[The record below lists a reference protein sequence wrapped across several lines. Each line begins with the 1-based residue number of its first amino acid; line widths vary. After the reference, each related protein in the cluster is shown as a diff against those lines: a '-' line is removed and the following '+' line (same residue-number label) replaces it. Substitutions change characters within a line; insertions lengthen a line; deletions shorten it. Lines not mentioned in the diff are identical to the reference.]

1 MLKQSSRT
9 RVRSR
14 AVSLLSSLSLISA
27 LLAQGFAAP
36 AAVSAAPVPPAVTVA
51 TSTTISVGGSH
62 TCAIESEDL
71 SAAGGKLRCW
81 GSDASYQIQN
91 GHSDS
96 REPILEATASDW
108 VTVAAGGSHTC
119 AIRSTDQLA
128 CWGKNSKGQLG
139 VGSITPTETLSYLT
153 VAGGAGWSTVSA
165 GLEHTCAIRSD
176 RTLWCWGKNSSS
188 QLGIGSTALKNVP
201 TKVGTGANWAIVS
214 AGAEH
219 TCAVQFDGS
228 LWCWGLGSNGRLG
241 LSASST
247 SGVKV
252 PTRVGTENTW
262 KSVAAGAAHTCAVKT
277 AGTLW
282 CWGAGGSGR
291 LGRSSTADSKIP
303 VQVGTLATW
312 SSVSTGL
319 AHTCATSTA
328 GALSCW
334 GANTKGE
341 VPGSSSL
348 SVTTPYA
355 VTAPTTTGAVWSA
368 VSTGDRETCATPTLG
383 PIVCWGL
390 RSDTATLPQRVGA
403 VGGWSSVDA
412 GNRHTCAINAD
423 NALYCW
429 GTNLNGQLGDG
440 SKISRI
446 LPSREATSGSDWESV
461 SAGENSTCA
470 IRADG
475 SLYCF
480 GLNSL
485 GQLGTGT
492 TTSSSRPVQESSG
505 RPDWTKVSV
514 GTTHACAVNQDH
526 ELFCWGDSAYD
537 QIPGGY
543 SGELDP
549 TLNDEWNGV
558 VDVSSSATETCLLDI
573 LGHSACWGEH
583 NGGSV
588 VAEYFNADQVAAGTY
603 DGLNDWCVVTASVT
617 DCENYLDA
625 TDSTFVAVGGN
636 NVCHISTGGVLRCA
650 GSNVYGQLGFAS
662 YVNDYSGWK
671 TVLDP
676 SLSYLDDPATTDIDE
691 SDEEAFGQWVSVSL
705 GDTHACAINLDGT
718 LYCWGSN
725 ANGRLG
731 VGSPAEAFAPVVENK
746 WAQPA
751 ELDGGPSSATV
762 VTTSVALSPEMSLGY
777 EFACSMTNALDIWCV
792 GSNTYGQLGQ
802 SNTDDSLTAV
812 KVPLPT
818 GVSAWL
824 GVSAADNFVCAI
836 GRLSASATVGGLYCW
851 GYNGYGQLG
860 LDDTT
865 NRDEPTRVGT
875 ASTWAHVAV
884 GADSTCAITSAGVA
898 SCWGRNH
905 HGQLGDGTG
914 DGTDDFNRDQPTLVS
929 TSLTFKSISISE
941 THACAVDQASSSI
954 YCWGWD
960 GNGQLGN
967 GAAGADS
974 NVPLKITSAV
984 RGWATVST
992 FGYTTCAVS
1001 LDGALYC
1008 WGYGVNGRLG
1018 SGLTDEVQT
1027 PVRERLRRNDWASVE
1042 TGYDHTC
1049 ARTTAGVLY
1058 CWGLDTSG
1066 ELGIG
1071 GASTMDANNAIPR
1084 VVEQPTTGTWRSFDV
1099 GYQKTCALT
1108 TTGAMYCWG
1117 KDPWGGN
1124 WSQPD
1129 RLTLTGLALPAS
1141 GTWATVSSSSSEA
1154 HYNCATTSTGALYC
1168 WGDNGSDRLGIGRS
1182 SAAPAQLRSPASGQ
1196 WASVKLGDVHTCAIT
1211 TLGALYC
1218 WGSDQYGKMGTGA
1231 DSVTPLKLTAPASG
1245 VWTTV
1250 SLGNYH
1256 TCATTS
1262 LGALYCWGYGGDGQL
1277 GLDDDSGRSAP
1288 TLVAA
1293 PATGTWVTVTAGE
1306 RHTCATTS
1314 LGALYCWGLNVSGQL
1329 GLNDTTVRDQ
1339 PAMLSAPATG
1349 TWATVDAGD
1358 GSTCATTSLGALYC
1372 WGVNNTG
1379 QLGLD
1384 DATDRDQPAMLP
1396 APAAGTWATVQAS
1409 WNHTCATTSL
1419 GALYC
1424 WGYNGEGRFGLN
1436 DTTDRD
1442 QPAILPAPATG
1453 TWAKVSTGKGTCA
1466 VSSIGSLFCAGEG
1479 AIAGRQEGDLKLA
1492 GAVASPWGR
1501 LLPAAVTMVS
1511 APFILSTPSP
1521 KIGVTLTADRGVW
1534 TGSPEPTS
1542 GSSFAF
1548 QWYRCTSSAQ
1558 NSGSVPTGCNAISSA
1573 TNAVYTPK
1581 VGTGGRGGVSDVGF
1595 YLRVRV
1601 TVSNGVGSAAV
1612 WVSAQSAVVAP

>member
-1 MLKQSSRT
+1 
-9 RVRSR
+9 
-14 AVSLLSSLSLISA
+14 
-27 LLAQGFAAP
+27 
-36 AAVSAAPVPPAVTVA
+36 
-51 TSTTISVGGSH
+51 
-62 TCAIESEDL
+62 
-71 SAAGGKLRCW
+71 
-81 GSDASYQIQN
+81 
-91 GHSDS
+91 
-96 REPILEATASDW
+96 

-139 VGSITPTETLSYLT
+139 VGTITTQEGLNYLT
-153 VAGGAGWSTVSA
+153 VAGGAGWLTVSA

-188 QLGIGSTALKNVP
+188 QLGIGSTALKSVP

-241 LSASST
+241 LSATST

-262 KSVAAGAAHTCAVKT
+262 KSVATGAAHTCAVKT

-291 LGRSSTADSKIP
+291 LGRSSTADSKVP

-348 SVTTPYA
+348 SVTSPYA
-355 VTAPTTTGAVWSA
+355 ATAPTTTGAVWAA

-412 GNRHTCAINAD
+412 GIRHTCAINAD

-537 QIPGGY
+537 QIPAGY
-543 SGELDP
+543 AGELDP
-549 TLNDEWNGV
+549 TLIEPAGSV
-558 VDVSSSATETCLLDI
+558 VDVSSSAVLTCVLQTDRDASCWGLDNGEGDFLGASNVDQIAAGVDVDPMYEWECLINNNSLLD
-573 LGHSACWGEH
+573 CV
-583 NGGSV
+583 NN
-588 VAEYFNADQVAAGTY
+588 YAD
-603 DGLNDWCVVTASVT
+603 L
-617 DCENYLDA
+617 LD
-625 TDSTFVAVGGN
+625 SSLMAVGTS
-636 NVCHISTGGVLRCA
+636 NVCAISITGVLRCT
-650 GSNVYGQLGFAS
+650 GSNLYGQLGIAS

-705 GDTHACAINLDGT
+705 GDNHACAINLDGT

-762 VTTSVALSPEMSLGY
+762 VTTSVALSPELSLGY

-802 SNTDDSLTAV
+802 NNIDDSPTAV

-836 GRLSASATVGGLYCW
+836 GRLSASATVG
-851 GYNGYGQLG
+851 
-860 LDDTT
+860 
-865 NRDEPTRVGT
+865 
-875 ASTWAHVAV
+875 
-884 GADSTCAITSAGVA
+884 
-898 SCWGRNH
+898 
-905 HGQLGDGTG
+905 
-914 DGTDDFNRDQPTLVS
+914 
-929 TSLTFKSISISE
+929 
-941 THACAVDQASSSI
+941 
-954 YCWGWD
+954 
-960 GNGQLGN
+960 
-967 GAAGADS
+967 
-974 NVPLKITSAV
+974 
-984 RGWATVST
+984 
-992 FGYTTCAVS
+992 
-1001 LDGALYC
+1001 
-1008 WGYGVNGRLG
+1008 
-1018 SGLTDEVQT
+1018 
-1027 PVRERLRRNDWASVE
+1027 
-1042 TGYDHTC
+1042 
-1049 ARTTAGVLY
+1049 
-1058 CWGLDTSG
+1058 
-1066 ELGIG
+1066 
-1071 GASTMDANNAIPR
+1071 
-1084 VVEQPTTGTWRSFDV
+1084 
-1099 GYQKTCALT
+1099 
-1108 TTGAMYCWG
+1108 
-1117 KDPWGGN
+1117 
-1124 WSQPD
+1124 
-1129 RLTLTGLALPAS
+1129 
-1141 GTWATVSSSSSEA
+1141 
-1154 HYNCATTSTGALYC
+1154 
-1168 WGDNGSDRLGIGRS
+1168 
-1182 SAAPAQLRSPASGQ
+1182 
-1196 WASVKLGDVHTCAIT
+1196 
-1211 TLGALYC
+1211 
-1218 WGSDQYGKMGTGA
+1218 
-1231 DSVTPLKLTAPASG
+1231 
-1245 VWTTV
+1245 
-1250 SLGNYH
+1250 
-1256 TCATTS
+1256 
-1262 LGALYCWGYGGDGQL
+1262 
-1277 GLDDDSGRSAP
+1277 
-1288 TLVAA
+1288 
-1293 PATGTWVTVTAGE
+1293 
-1306 RHTCATTS
+1306 
-1314 LGALYCWGLNVSGQL
+1314 
-1329 GLNDTTVRDQ
+1329 
-1339 PAMLSAPATG
+1339 
-1349 TWATVDAGD
+1349 
-1358 GSTCATTSLGALYC
+1358 
-1372 WGVNNTG
+1372 
-1379 QLGLD
+1379 
-1384 DATDRDQPAMLP
+1384 
-1396 APAAGTWATVQAS
+1396 
-1409 WNHTCATTSL
+1409 
-1419 GALYC
+1419 
-1424 WGYNGEGRFGLN
+1424 
-1436 DTTDRD
+1436 
-1442 QPAILPAPATG
+1442 
-1453 TWAKVSTGKGTCA
+1453 
-1466 VSSIGSLFCAGEG
+1466 
-1479 AIAGRQEGDLKLA
+1479 
-1492 GAVASPWGR
+1492 
-1501 LLPAAVTMVS
+1501 
-1511 APFILSTPSP
+1511 
-1521 KIGVTLTADRGVW
+1521 
-1534 TGSPEPTS
+1534 
-1542 GSSFAF
+1542 
-1548 QWYRCTSSAQ
+1548 
-1558 NSGSVPTGCNAISSA
+1558 
-1573 TNAVYTPK
+1573 
-1581 VGTGGRGGVSDVGF
+1581 
-1595 YLRVRV
+1595 
-1601 TVSNGVGSAAV
+1601 
-1612 WVSAQSAVVAP
+1612 